1 MNIMNQEQ
9 YKLLLSKLR
18 LPVHISYISSYILRV
33 SEEETLKILN
43 ELIEKGEVKESEISK
58 GYYVVQSK

>member
-1 MNIMNQEQ
+1 MNQEQ
-9 YKLLLSKLR
+9 YKLLTSKLR
-18 LPVHISYISSYILRV
+18 LPVHISYISDYILRV

>member
-18 LPVHISYISSYILRV
+18 LPVHISYISDYILRV

-43 ELIEKGEVKESEISK
+43 ELIEKGEVIESDRFK
-58 GYYVVQSK
+58 GYYVIKNN

>member
-1 MNIMNQEQ
+1 
-9 YKLLLSKLR
+9 
-18 LPVHISYISSYILRV
+18 V

-58 GYYVVQSK
+58 GYYVIQNQ

>member
-1 MNIMNQEQ
+1 MNQEQ

>member
-1 MNIMNQEQ
+1 MNQEQ
-9 YKLLLSKLR
+9 YKLLTSKLR

>member
-1 MNIMNQEQ
+1 MNQNQ
-9 YKLLLSKLR
+9 YKLLTSKLR

-58 GYYVVQSK
+58 GYYVIQNQ

>member
-1 MNIMNQEQ
+1 MDQNQ
-9 YKLLLSKLR
+9 YKLLTSKLR
-18 LPVHISYISSYILRV
+18 LPVHISYISSYILRI

-58 GYYVVQSK
+58 GYYVIQSK